1 MKVSKSQIFYLLIL
15 VCFSLL
21 LVWPFFRSGFIETD
35 DGDWMIIRLSA
46 FYQSFRE
53 GQFPVRLLG
62 RLNYSYGY
70 PVSNFLYP
78 GFLYIGSFI
87 HVLGIPFVETVKIIL
102 IGSVLIASTALFLW
116 LKRFTSSFA
125 SFIGVLTF
133 LLSPYLGFDLFRRGS
148 VGEVVAIAMAALSL
162 YAIES
167 RKQHL
172 FTIALALLILGHNSV
187 ALLSLPFIFIY
198 GLVRGRIHVFLST
211 ILALGL
217 TSFFWIPALIE
228 RKFVRFDTISVSDPF
243 QYFSINSQWILITIS
258 HVIAA
263 IILLFNWKKETISHR
278 FLLVSFIFLLLLSL
292 PVSTVLWSVD
302 SFTRLF
308 QFPYRFL
315 SLLILV
321 GSLLT
326 AIAVDKLQ
334 KPYKHVF
341 MVLCIVLLIP
351 SLVHTYKNIK
361 RTNQPETFYTTNEA
375 STTVA
380 NEYMPRW
387 VREFPFERAP
397 SEIEFIRGKGVIK
410 DAVITTNKV
419 IANVET
425 SEDSVIQINSI
436 YYPGWG
442 VFLNGVPVEIEY
454 DNPKGVVTFPVPK
467 GQFRV
472 ITEFRETVPRFI
484 ATVISLVSGLLY
496 VSAMIVPTSIKLKI
510 RKGIVV
516 LLSESPEERTKK
528 VRKVFKKR
536 KV

>member
-1 MKVSKSQIFYLLIL
+1 MKLFTKNTLYISIILCLCFCLL
-15 VCFSLL
+15 
-21 LVWPFFRSGFIETD
+21 WPFFRSGFIETD

-70 PVSNFLYP
+70 PVANFLYP

-87 HVLGIPFVETVKIIL
+87 HVLGIPFVETIKIIL
-102 IGSVLIASTALFLW
+102 IGSVLIASIALFLW
-116 LKRFTSSFA
+116 LKRFTTSVA
-125 SFIGVLTF
+125 SLVGVLTF

-148 VGEVVAIAMAALSL
+148 VGEVLAIAMASMSL

-172 FTIALALLILGHNSV
+172 FTLALSLLILSHNSV
-187 ALLSLPFIFIY
+187 AIISMPFIFSY
-198 GLVRGRIHVFLST
+198 GLVRGRIHVFIST
-211 ILALGL
+211 ILALGI

-228 RKFVRFDTISVSDPF
+228 RRYVRFDTISVSDPF

-263 IILLFNWKKETISHR
+263 IVLLLNWKKETITHR
-278 FLLVSFIFLLLLSL
+278 FLIVSFVFLLFLSL
-292 PVSTVLWSVD
+292 PVTSVLWSVD

-315 SLLILV
+315 SLLILI

-326 AIAVDKLQ
+326 AITIDKLQ
-334 KPYKHVF
+334 KPFKQLFIV
-341 MVLCIVLLIP
+341 VCIVLLIP
-351 SLVHTYKNIK
+351 SLVNTYRNIK

-387 VREFPFERAP
+387 VREFPSQRAS
-397 SEIEFIRGKGVIK
+397 SEIEFFSGKGVIK

-419 IANVET
+419 IANIET
-425 SEDSVIQINSI
+425 IEDSVIQINSI

-442 VFLNGVPVEIEY
+442 VFLNGVPVTITY
-454 DNPKGVVTFPVPK
+454 DNPKGVVMFPVPK
-467 GQFRV
+467 GQFRL

-484 ATVISLVSGLLY
+484 ATMISIVSGLLY
-496 VSAMIVPTSIKLKI
+496 VSAMLIPLSIKMKI
-510 RKGIVV
+510 RKEVV
-516 LLSESPEERTKK
+516 MLMHESPHERTKK
-528 VRKVFKKR
+528 VRKVFKK
-536 KV
+536 